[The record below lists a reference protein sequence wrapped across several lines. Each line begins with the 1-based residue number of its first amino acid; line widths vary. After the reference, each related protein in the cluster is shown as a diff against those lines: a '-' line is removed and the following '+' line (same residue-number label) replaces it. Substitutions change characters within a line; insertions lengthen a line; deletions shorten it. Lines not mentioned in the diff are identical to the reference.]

1 MFCGRRQC
9 GKLYK
14 RFTDA
19 NPFFGTFGYSN
30 EYRKCYDLFTYLVR
44 SEVRRLTFYEYECFL
59 AAMCDVSRIVYSS
72 SQRNDFCGLQIM
84 LHSYYSVTIIA
95 VWYLFL
101 CCVSSH
107 SLTKTPITK
116 SLCAYLRFT
125 PLNFS
130 IADPALVPVLLN
142 VITISF
148 GFQPLNKSACS
159 ELLGQFYNLYSSS
172 YALVQSG
179 PSSIRSNAYSLS
191 TMPRPFDTRA
201 GNRVRPVTKCNA
213 VSLCRFIK

>member
-1 MFCGRRQC
+1 MLWFVHLFGAFWSTTFNVLRIRMFPCSDVR
-9 GKLYK
+9 
-14 RFTDA
+14 RFTNSLLVVTEKWFLWFTNYA
-19 NPFFGTFGYSN
+19 SLL
-30 EYRKCYDLFTYLVR
+30 LFR
-44 SEVRRLTFYEYECFL
+44 N
-59 AAMCDVSRIVYSS
+59 DYSS
-72 SQRNDFCGLQIM
+72 MVPISLD
-84 LHSYYSVTIIA
+84 
-95 VWYLFL
+95 

-148 GFQPLNKSACS
+148 EFQPLNKSACS